1 MANKTLQPGNTLQG
15 GKYRIE
21 KVLGQGSFGI
31 TYLASYATTIE
42 GALGKMTV
50 DIKVAIKE
58 FFMSE
63 VNQRNEQT
71 HGVEGSSSTIFTNYR
86 IKVRKEAQNL
96 ASLHHPHIVQVTDV
110 FDENNTTYYVMQ
122 YIEGMSLDSFIASK
136 GQVSAE
142 DTILIAAQIGQA
154 LSYMHQ
160 RHMLH
165 LDLKPGNIM
174 LDKQGQVHL
183 IDFGLSKQYDSNG
196 EPESSTSIGMGTPGY
211 APIEQANRMGQG
223 KQFQATIDV
232 YAFGATVYKM
242 LTGRRPDDA
251 SVILNDGFPFG
262 FLQQC
267 GVPQNM
273 INALQRAMAPQRNAR
288 FQTVTEFVQALD
300 DGRTIPYSAPDLT
313 QIDNTII
320 ASAEPTQPTR
330 PSQPSYRSSQPSNAT
345 PSPTDEELAPKFR
358 PDVEPDNT
366 PAEPSDESDSPKTFM
381 KQIAVVLCVCMAA
394 AMVLF
399 IAMGNF
405 GSADEDVSKDA
416 AYADS
421 AYVDEAYADS
431 VASDDYALDSCA
443 SVDDEYMY

>member
-42 GALGKMTV
+42 GALGKMAV

-86 IKVRKEAQNL
+86 IKFRKEAQNL

-136 GQVSAE
+136 GRVSAE

-262 FLQQC
+262 FLQQL
-267 GVPQNM
+267 GVQQNM
-273 INALQRAMAPQRNAR
+273 INAVQRAMAPQRNAR

-300 DGRTIPYSAPDLT
+300 DGRTIPYSAPDFTLVD
-313 QIDNTII
+313 DNTIT
-320 ASAEPTQPTR
+320 ASSEPTQPIRPSR
-330 PSQPSYRSSQPSNAT
+330 PSQPSQPSSAT
-345 PSPTDEELAPKFR
+345 PSPNDEELAPSTSKL
-358 PDVEPDNT
+358 
-366 PAEPSDESDSPKTFM
+366 AM
-381 KQIAVVLCVCMAA
+381 KQIMVVLCVCMAA

-399 IAMGNF
+399 LAMGNF
-405 GSADEDVSKDA
+405 GFGSADGNLSKDTE
-416 AYADS
+416 YADS
-421 AYVDEAYADS
+421 DS
-431 VASDDYALDSCA
+431 VAYYDDAEADTCALDSCA
-443 SVDDEYMY
+443 AVDDEYMY

>member
-86 IKVRKEAQNL
+86 IKFRKEAQNL

-262 FLQQC
+262 FLQQL
-267 GVPQNM
+267 GVQQNM
-273 INALQRAMAPQRNAR
+273 INAVQRAMAPQRNAR
-288 FQTVTEFVQALD
+288 FQTVTEFVQALN
-300 DGRTIPYSAPDLT
+300 DGRTIPYSAPDFT
-313 QIDNTII
+313 QIDEPII
-320 ASAEPTQPTR
+320 ASSEPTQPIR
-330 PSQPSYRSSQPSNAT
+330 PSQPSSAT
-345 PSPTDEELAPKFR
+345 PSHNDEELAPSTSKLG
-358 PDVEPDNT
+358 
-366 PAEPSDESDSPKTFM
+366 M
-381 KQIAVVLCVCMAA
+381 KQIMVVLCVCIAA

-399 IAMGNF
+399 LAMGKF
-405 GSADEDVSKDA
+405 GSADGNLSKDTE
-416 AYADS
+416 YADS
-421 AYVDEAYADS
+421 DS
-431 VASDDYALDSCA
+431 VAYYDDAEADTCAVDSCA

>member
-42 GALGKMTV
+42 GALGKMAV

-86 IKVRKEAQNL
+86 IKFRKEAQNL

-136 GQVSAE
+136 GHVSAN

-262 FLQQC
+262 FLQQL
-267 GVPQNM
+267 GVQQNM
-273 INALQRAMAPQRNAR
+273 INAVQRAMAPQRNAR
-288 FQTVTEFVQALD
+288 FQTAAEFVQALD

-313 QIDNTII
+313 QVDNTII
-320 ASAEPTQPTR
+320 ATSSEPTQPIRPSR
-330 PSQPSYRSSQPSNAT
+330 PSQPSQPSSAT
-345 PSPTDEELAPKFR
+345 PSPNDEELAPSTSKL
-358 PDVEPDNT
+358 
-366 PAEPSDESDSPKTFM
+366 AM
-381 KQIAVVLCVCMAA
+381 KQIMVVLCVCMAA

-399 IAMGNF
+399 LAMGNF
-405 GSADEDVSKDA
+405 GFGSADGNLSKDTE
-416 AYADS
+416 YADS
-421 AYVDEAYADS
+421 DS
-431 VASDDYALDSCA
+431 VAYYDDAEADTCALDSCA
-443 SVDDEYMY
+443 AVDDEYMY

>member
-42 GALGKMTV
+42 GALGKMAV

-86 IKVRKEAQNL
+86 IKFRKEAQNL

-136 GQVSAE
+136 GRVSAE

-262 FLQQC
+262 FLQQL
-267 GVPQNM
+267 GVQQNM
-273 INALQRAMAPQRNAR
+273 INAVQRAMAPQRNAR

-300 DGRTIPYSAPDLT
+300 DGRTIPYSAPDFT
-313 QIDNTII
+313 QIDDNTIT
-320 ASAEPTQPTR
+320 ASSEPTQPIRPSR
-330 PSQPSYRSSQPSNAT
+330 PSQPSSAT
-345 PSPTDEELAPKFR
+345 PSPNDEELAPSTSKL
-358 PDVEPDNT
+358 
-366 PAEPSDESDSPKTFM
+366 AM
-381 KQIAVVLCVCMAA
+381 KQIMVVLCVCIAA

-399 IAMGNF
+399 LAMGKF
-405 GSADEDVSKDA
+405 GSADGNLSKDTE
-416 AYADS
+416 YADS
-421 AYVDEAYADS
+421 DS
-431 VASDDYALDSCA
+431 VAYYDDAEADTCALDSCA

>member
-42 GALGKMTV
+42 GALGKMAV

-86 IKVRKEAQNL
+86 IKFRKEAQNL

-136 GQVSAE
+136 GRVSAE

-262 FLQQC
+262 FLQQL
-267 GVPQNM
+267 GVQQNM
-273 INALQRAMAPQRNAR
+273 INAVQRAMAPQRNAR

-300 DGRTIPYSAPDLT
+300 DGRTIPYSTPDFTLVD
-313 QIDNTII
+313 DNTIT
-320 ASAEPTQPTR
+320 ASSEPTQPIRPSR
-330 PSQPSYRSSQPSNAT
+330 PSQPSNTT
-345 PSPTDEELAPKFR
+345 PSPNDEELAPSTSKL
-358 PDVEPDNT
+358 
-366 PAEPSDESDSPKTFM
+366 AM
-381 KQIAVVLCVCMAA
+381 KQIMVVLCVCIAA

-399 IAMGNF
+399 LAMGKF
-405 GSADEDVSKDA
+405 GSADGNLSKDTE
-416 AYADS
+416 YADS
-421 AYVDEAYADS
+421 DS
-431 VASDDYALDSCA
+431 VAYYDDAEADTCAVDSCA

>member
-42 GALGKMTV
+42 GALGKMAV

-86 IKVRKEAQNL
+86 IKFRKEAQNL

-136 GQVSAE
+136 GRVSAE

-262 FLQQC
+262 FLQQL
-267 GVPQNM
+267 GVQQNM
-273 INALQRAMAPQRNAR
+273 INAVQRAMAPQRNAR

-300 DGRTIPYSAPDLT
+300 DGRTIPYSAPDFT
-313 QIDNTII
+313 QIDEPII
-320 ASAEPTQPTR
+320 ASSEPTQPIRPSR
-330 PSQPSYRSSQPSNAT
+330 PSQPSSAT
-345 PSPTDEELAPKFR
+345 PSPNDEELAPSTSKL
-358 PDVEPDNT
+358 
-366 PAEPSDESDSPKTFM
+366 AM
-381 KQIAVVLCVCMAA
+381 KQIMVVLCVCIAA

-399 IAMGNF
+399 LAMGNF
-405 GSADEDVSKDA
+405 GFGFVDRSLSKDTE
-416 AYADS
+416 YADS
-421 AYVDEAYADS
+421 DS
-431 VASDDYALDSCA
+431 VAYYDDAEADTCAVDSCA
-443 SVDDEYMY
+443 AVDDEYMY

>member
-1 MANKTLQPGNTLQG
+1 
-15 GKYRIE
+15 
-21 KVLGQGSFGI
+21 
-31 TYLASYATTIE
+31 
-42 GALGKMTV
+42 
-50 DIKVAIKE
+50 
-58 FFMSE
+58 
-63 VNQRNEQT
+63 
-71 HGVEGSSSTIFTNYR
+71 
-86 IKVRKEAQNL
+86 
-96 ASLHHPHIVQVTDV
+96 
-110 FDENNTTYYVMQ
+110 
-122 YIEGMSLDSFIASK
+122 
-136 GQVSAE
+136 
-142 DTILIAAQIGQA
+142 
-154 LSYMHQ
+154 
-160 RHMLH
+160 MLH

-262 FLQQC
+262 FLQQL
-267 GVPQNM
+267 GVQQNM
-273 INALQRAMAPQRNAR
+273 INAVQRAMAPQRNAR
-288 FQTVTEFVQALD
+288 FQTAAEFVQALD

-313 QIDNTII
+313 QVDNTII
-320 ASAEPTQPTR
+320 ASSSEPTQPIR
-330 PSQPSYRSSQPSNAT
+330 PSRPSQPSNAT
-345 PSPTDEELAPKFR
+345 PSPTDEELAPKFH

-366 PAEPSDESDSPKTFM
+366 PTEPSDEPSTSKLAM
-381 KQIAVVLCVCMAA
+381 KQIMVVLCVCMAA

-399 IAMGNF
+399 LAMGNF

-443 SVDDEYMY
+443 AVDDEYMY

>member
-42 GALGKMTV
+42 GALGKMAV

-86 IKVRKEAQNL
+86 IKFRKEAQNL

-136 GQVSAE
+136 GRVSAE

-242 LTGRRPDDA
+242 LTGHRPDDA

-262 FLQQC
+262 FLQQL
-267 GVPQNM
+267 GVQQNM
-273 INALQRAMAPQRNAR
+273 INAVQRAMAPQRNAR
-288 FQTVTEFVQALD
+288 FQTAAEFVQALD

-313 QIDNTII
+313 QVDDTII
-320 ASAEPTQPTR
+320 ASSSEPTQPIR
-330 PSQPSYRSSQPSNAT
+330 PSRPSQPSNAT
-345 PSPTDEELAPKFR
+345 PSPTDEELAPKFH

-366 PAEPSDESDSPKTFM
+366 PTEPSDEPSTSKLAM
-381 KQIAVVLCVCMAA
+381 KQIMVVLCVCMAA

-399 IAMGNF
+399 LAMGNF
-405 GSADEDVSKDA
+405 GSADGNLSKDTE
-416 AYADS
+416 YADS
-421 AYVDEAYADS
+421 DS
-431 VASDDYALDSCA
+431 VAYYDDYDPDTCVVDTCV

>member
-42 GALGKMTV
+42 GALGKMAV
-50 DIKVAIKE
+50 NIKVAIKE

-86 IKVRKEAQNL
+86 IKFRKEAQNL

-136 GQVSAE
+136 GRVSAE

-262 FLQQC
+262 FLQQL
-267 GVPQNM
+267 GVQQNM
-273 INALQRAMAPQRNAR
+273 INAVQRAMAPQRNAR

-300 DGRTIPYSAPDLT
+300 DGRTIPYSAPDFTLVD
-313 QIDNTII
+313 DNTIT
-320 ASAEPTQPTR
+320 ASSEPTQPIRPSR
-330 PSQPSYRSSQPSNAT
+330 PSQPSSAT
-345 PSPTDEELAPKFR
+345 PSPNDEELAPSTSKL
-358 PDVEPDNT
+358 
-366 PAEPSDESDSPKTFM
+366 AM
-381 KQIAVVLCVCMAA
+381 KQIMVVLCVCIAA

-399 IAMGNF
+399 LAMGKF
-405 GSADEDVSKDA
+405 GSADGNLSKDTE
-416 AYADS
+416 YADS
-421 AYVDEAYADS
+421 DS
-431 VASDDYALDSCA
+431 VAYYDDAEADTCALDSCA

>member
-1 MANKTLQPGNTLQG
+1 MANKTLQSGNTLQG

-63 VNQRNEQT
+63 VNQRNERT

-86 IKVRKEAQNL
+86 IKFRKEAQNL

-136 GQVSAE
+136 GKVSAK
-142 DTILIAAQIGQA
+142 DTMLIAAQIGQA

-183 IDFGLSKQYDSNG
+183 IDFGLSKQYDNNG

-211 APIEQANRMGQG
+211 APIEQANRMGQS

-242 LTGRRPDDA
+242 LTGRRSDDA
-251 SVILNDGFPFG
+251 SVILNEGFPFG
-262 FLQQC
+262 FLQQN

-288 FQTVTEFVQALD
+288 FQTVTEFVQALN
-300 DGRTIPYSAPDLT
+300 DGRTIPYTAPDLT
-313 QIDNTII
+313 QDDVTII
-320 ASAEPTQPTR
+320 ASNEPTQPTR
-330 PSQPSYRSSQPSNAT
+330 PSRPSSRPSQPSNAT
-345 PSPTDEELAPKFR
+345 PSPTDEELAPKFH

-366 PAEPSDESDSPKTFM
+366 PTDPSDEPDTPKTFM
-381 KQIAVVLCVCMAA
+381 KQIAVVLCVCLAA

-399 IAMGNF
+399 FAMGSF
-405 GSADEDVSKDA
+405 SGEKAYDTDDA
-416 AYADS
+416 SVVDS
-421 AYVDEAYADS
+421 ACVDEAYPDTL
-431 VASDDYALDSCA
+431 ASDSCA
-443 SVDDEYMY
+443 YVDDEYMY

>member
-42 GALGKMTV
+42 GALGKMAV

-86 IKVRKEAQNL
+86 IKFRKEAQNL

-136 GQVSAE
+136 GRVSAE

-262 FLQQC
+262 FLQQL
-267 GVPQNM
+267 GVQQNM
-273 INALQRAMAPQRNAR
+273 INAVQRAMAPQRNAR

-300 DGRTIPYSAPDLT
+300 DGRTIPYSAPDFT
-313 QIDNTII
+313 QLDDNTIT
-320 ASAEPTQPTR
+320 ASSEPTQPIR
-330 PSQPSYRSSQPSNAT
+330 PSHPSQPSQPSSAT
-345 PSPTDEELAPKFR
+345 PSPNDEELAPSTSKL
-358 PDVEPDNT
+358 
-366 PAEPSDESDSPKTFM
+366 AM
-381 KQIAVVLCVCMAA
+381 KQIMVVLCVCIAA

-399 IAMGNF
+399 LAMGKF
-405 GSADEDVSKDA
+405 GSADGNLSKDTE
-416 AYADS
+416 YADS
-421 AYVDEAYADS
+421 DS
-431 VASDDYALDSCA
+431 VAYYDDAEADTCALDSCA

>member
-42 GALGKMTV
+42 GALGKMAV

-86 IKVRKEAQNL
+86 IKFRKEAQNL

-136 GQVSAE
+136 GRVSAE

-262 FLQQC
+262 FLQQL
-267 GVPQNM
+267 GVQQNM
-273 INALQRAMAPQRNAR
+273 INAVQRAMAPQRNAR

-300 DGRTIPYSAPDLT
+300 DGRTIPYSAPDFT
-313 QIDNTII
+313 QVDDNTIT
-320 ASAEPTQPTR
+320 ASSEPTQPIRPSR
-330 PSQPSYRSSQPSNAT
+330 PSQPSSAT
-345 PSPTDEELAPKFR
+345 PSPNDEELAPSTSKL
-358 PDVEPDNT
+358 
-366 PAEPSDESDSPKTFM
+366 AM
-381 KQIAVVLCVCMAA
+381 KQIMVVLCVCIAA

-399 IAMGNF
+399 LAMGNF
-405 GSADEDVSKDA
+405 GFGFVDRSLSKDTE
-416 AYADS
+416 YADS
-421 AYVDEAYADS
+421 DS
-431 VASDDYALDSCA
+431 VAYYDDAEADTCALDSCA

>member
-42 GALGKMTV
+42 GALGKMAV

-86 IKVRKEAQNL
+86 IKFRKEAQNL

-136 GQVSAE
+136 GRVSAE

-262 FLQQC
+262 FLQQL
-267 GVPQNM
+267 GVQQNM
-273 INALQRAMAPQRNAR
+273 INAVQRAMAPQRNAR

-300 DGRTIPYSAPDLT
+300 NGRTIPYSAPDFT
-313 QIDNTII
+313 QVDDNTIT
-320 ASAEPTQPTR
+320 ASSEPTQPIRPSR
-330 PSQPSYRSSQPSNAT
+330 PSQPSSAT
-345 PSPTDEELAPKFR
+345 PSPKDEELAPSTSKL
-358 PDVEPDNT
+358 
-366 PAEPSDESDSPKTFM
+366 AM
-381 KQIAVVLCVCMAA
+381 KQIMVVLCVCIAA

-405 GSADEDVSKDA
+405 GIGSANGNLSKDTE
-416 AYADS
+416 YADS
-421 AYVDEAYADS
+421 DS
-431 VASDDYALDSCA
+431 VAYYDDAEADTCALDSCA

>member
-42 GALGKMTV
+42 GALGKMAV

-86 IKVRKEAQNL
+86 IKFRKEAQNL

-136 GQVSAE
+136 GRVSAE

-262 FLQQC
+262 FLQQL
-267 GVPQNM
+267 GVQQNI
-273 INALQRAMAPQRNAR
+273 INAVQRAMAPQRNAR

-300 DGRTIPYSAPDLT
+300 DGRTIPYSAPDFT
-313 QIDNTII
+313 QVDDNTIT
-320 ASAEPTQPTR
+320 ASSEPTQPIRPSR
-330 PSQPSYRSSQPSNAT
+330 PSQPSSAT
-345 PSPTDEELAPKFR
+345 PSPNDEELAPSTSKL
-358 PDVEPDNT
+358 
-366 PAEPSDESDSPKTFM
+366 AM
-381 KQIAVVLCVCMAA
+381 KQIMVVLCVCLAA

-399 IAMGNF
+399 LAMGNF
-405 GSADEDVSKDA
+405 GSADGNLSKDTE
-416 AYADS
+416 YADS
-421 AYVDEAYADS
+421 DS
-431 VASDDYALDSCA
+431 VAYYDDAEADTCALDSCA

>member
-42 GALGKMTV
+42 GALGKMAV

-86 IKVRKEAQNL
+86 IKFRKEAQNL

-136 GQVSAE
+136 GRVSAE

-262 FLQQC
+262 FLQQL
-267 GVPQNM
+267 GVQQNM
-273 INALQRAMAPQRNAR
+273 INAVQRAMAPQRNAR

-300 DGRTIPYSAPDLT
+300 DGRTIPYSAPDFTLVD
-313 QIDNTII
+313 DNTIT
-320 ASAEPTQPTR
+320 ASSEPTQPIRPSR
-330 PSQPSYRSSQPSNAT
+330 PSQPSSAT
-345 PSPTDEELAPKFR
+345 PSPNDEELAPSTSKL
-358 PDVEPDNT
+358 
-366 PAEPSDESDSPKTFM
+366 AM
-381 KQIAVVLCVCMAA
+381 KQIMVVLCVCMAA

-399 IAMGNF
+399 LAMGNF
-405 GSADEDVSKDA
+405 GIGSADGNLSKDTE
-416 AYADS
+416 YADS
-421 AYVDEAYADS
+421 DS
-431 VASDDYALDSCA
+431 VAYYDDYEADTCAVDSCA

>member
-21 KVLGQGSFGI
+21 KVLGQGTFGI

-86 IKVRKEAQNL
+86 IKFRKEAQNL

-136 GQVSAE
+136 GRVSAE

-262 FLQQC
+262 FLQQL
-267 GVPQNM
+267 GVQQNM
-273 INALQRAMAPQRNAR
+273 INAVQRAMAPQRNAR

-300 DGRTIPYSAPDLT
+300 DGRTIPYSAPDFT
-313 QIDNTII
+313 QIDEPII
-320 ASAEPTQPTR
+320 ASSEPTQPIRPSR
-330 PSQPSYRSSQPSNAT
+330 PSQPSSAT
-345 PSPTDEELAPKFR
+345 PSPTDEELAPSTSKL
-358 PDVEPDNT
+358 
-366 PAEPSDESDSPKTFM
+366 AM
-381 KQIAVVLCVCMAA
+381 KQIMVVLCVCIAA

-399 IAMGNF
+399 LAMGKF
-405 GSADEDVSKDA
+405 GSADGNLSKDTE
-416 AYADS
+416 YADS
-421 AYVDEAYADS
+421 DS
-431 VASDDYALDSCA
+431 VAYYDDAEADTCALDSCA

>member
-42 GALGKMTV
+42 GALGKMAV

-71 HGVEGSSSTIFTNYR
+71 HGVEGSSSSIFTNYR
-86 IKVRKEAQNL
+86 IKFRKEAQNL

-136 GQVSAE
+136 GHVSAE

-242 LTGRRPDDA
+242 LTGHRPDDA

-262 FLQQC
+262 FLQQL
-267 GVPQNM
+267 GVQQNM
-273 INALQRAMAPQRNAR
+273 INAVQRAMAPQRNAR

-313 QIDNTII
+313 QVDDNTIT
-320 ASAEPTQPTR
+320 ASSEPTQPIRPSR
-330 PSQPSYRSSQPSNAT
+330 PSQSSNAT
-345 PSPTDEELAPKFR
+345 PSPNDEELAPKFH

-366 PAEPSDESDSPKTFM
+366 PTEPSDEPSTSKLAM
-381 KQIAVVLCVCMAA
+381 KQIMVVLCVCMAA

-405 GSADEDVSKDA
+405 GSADGNLSKDTE
-416 AYADS
+416 YADS
-421 AYVDEAYADS
+421 DS
-431 VASDDYALDSCA
+431 VAYYDDYDPDTCVVDSCA
-443 SVDDEYMY
+443 AVDDEYMY

>member
-42 GALGKMTV
+42 GALGKMAV

-86 IKVRKEAQNL
+86 IKFRKEAQNL

-136 GQVSAE
+136 GRVSAE
-142 DTILIAAQIGQA
+142 DTILIATQIGQA

-262 FLQQC
+262 FLQQL
-267 GVPQNM
+267 GVQQNM
-273 INALQRAMAPQRNAR
+273 INAVQRAMAPQRNAR

-300 DGRTIPYSAPDLT
+300 DGRTIPYSAPDFTLVD
-313 QIDNTII
+313 DNTIT
-320 ASAEPTQPTR
+320 ASSEPTQPIRPSR
-330 PSQPSYRSSQPSNAT
+330 PSQPSNTT
-345 PSPTDEELAPKFR
+345 PSTNDEELAPSTSKL
-358 PDVEPDNT
+358 
-366 PAEPSDESDSPKTFM
+366 AM
-381 KQIAVVLCVCMAA
+381 KQIMVVLCVCIAA

-399 IAMGNF
+399 LAMGKF
-405 GSADEDVSKDA
+405 GSADGNLNKDTE
-416 AYADS
+416 YADS
-421 AYVDEAYADS
+421 DS
-431 VASDDYALDSCA
+431 VAYYDDAEADTCAVDSCA

>member
-42 GALGKMTV
+42 GALGKMAV

-86 IKVRKEAQNL
+86 IKFRKEAQNL

-122 YIEGMSLDSFIASK
+122 YIEGMSLDSFITSK
-136 GQVSAE
+136 GRVSAE

-262 FLQQC
+262 FLQQL
-267 GVPQNM
+267 GVQQNM
-273 INALQRAMAPQRNAR
+273 INAVQRAMAPQRNAR

-300 DGRTIPYSAPDLT
+300 DGRTIPYSAPDFT
-313 QIDNTII
+313 QIDEPII
-320 ASAEPTQPTR
+320 ASSEPTQPIR
-330 PSQPSYRSSQPSNAT
+330 PSRPSQPSNAT
-345 PSPTDEELAPKFR
+345 SSPTDEELAPSTSKL
-358 PDVEPDNT
+358 
-366 PAEPSDESDSPKTFM
+366 AM
-381 KQIAVVLCVCMAA
+381 KQIMVVLCVCIAA

-399 IAMGNF
+399 LAMGKF
-405 GSADEDVSKDA
+405 GSADGNLSKDTE
-416 AYADS
+416 YADS
-421 AYVDEAYADS
+421 DS
-431 VASDDYALDSCA
+431 VAYYDDAEADTCALDSCA

>member
-15 GKYRIE
+15 DKYRIE

-42 GALGKMTV
+42 GALGKMAV

-86 IKVRKEAQNL
+86 IKFRKEAQNL

-136 GQVSAE
+136 GRVSAE

-262 FLQQC
+262 FLQQL
-267 GVPQNM
+267 GVQQNM
-273 INALQRAMAPQRNAR
+273 INAVQRAMAPQRNAR

-300 DGRTIPYSAPDLT
+300 DGRTIPYSAPDFT
-313 QIDNTII
+313 QIDEPII
-320 ASAEPTQPTR
+320 ASSEPTQPIR
-330 PSQPSYRSSQPSNAT
+330 PSRPSQPSNAT
-345 PSPTDEELAPKFR
+345 SSPNDEELAPSTSKL
-358 PDVEPDNT
+358 
-366 PAEPSDESDSPKTFM
+366 AM
-381 KQIAVVLCVCMAA
+381 KQIMVVLCVCIAA

-399 IAMGNF
+399 LAMGKF
-405 GSADEDVSKDA
+405 GSADGNLSKDTE
-416 AYADS
+416 YADS
-421 AYVDEAYADS
+421 DS
-431 VASDDYALDSCA
+431 VAYYDDAEADTCALDSCA

>member
-42 GALGKMTV
+42 GALGKMAV

-86 IKVRKEAQNL
+86 IKFRKEAQNL

-136 GQVSAE
+136 GRVSAE

-262 FLQQC
+262 FLQQL
-267 GVPQNM
+267 GVQQNM
-273 INALQRAMAPQRNAR
+273 INAVQRAMAPQRNAR

-300 DGRTIPYSAPDLT
+300 DGRTIPYSAPDFP
-313 QIDNTII
+313 QVDDNTIT
-320 ASAEPTQPTR
+320 ASSEPTQPIRPSR
-330 PSQPSYRSSQPSNAT
+330 PSQPSSAT
-345 PSPTDEELAPKFR
+345 PSPNDEELAPSTSKL
-358 PDVEPDNT
+358 
-366 PAEPSDESDSPKTFM
+366 AM
-381 KQIAVVLCVCMAA
+381 KQIMVVLCVCIAA

-399 IAMGNF
+399 LAMGKF
-405 GSADEDVSKDA
+405 GSADGNLSKDTE
-416 AYADS
+416 YADS
-421 AYVDEAYADS
+421 DS
-431 VASDDYALDSCA
+431 VAYYDDAEADTCALDSCA

>member
-42 GALGKMTV
+42 GALGKMAV

-86 IKVRKEAQNL
+86 IKFRKEAQNL

-122 YIEGMSLDSFIASK
+122 CIEGMSLDSFIASK
-136 GQVSAE
+136 GRVSAE

-262 FLQQC
+262 FLQQL
-267 GVPQNM
+267 GVQQNM
-273 INALQRAMAPQRNAR
+273 INAVQRAMAPQRNAR

-300 DGRTIPYSAPDLT
+300 DGRTIPYSAPDFTLVD
-313 QIDNTII
+313 DNTIT
-320 ASAEPTQPTR
+320 ASSEPTQPIRPSR
-330 PSQPSYRSSQPSNAT
+330 PSQPSSAT
-345 PSPTDEELAPKFR
+345 PSPNDEELAPSTSKL
-358 PDVEPDNT
+358 
-366 PAEPSDESDSPKTFM
+366 AM
-381 KQIAVVLCVCMAA
+381 KQIMVVLCVCIAA

-399 IAMGNF
+399 LAMGKF
-405 GSADEDVSKDA
+405 GSADGNLSKDTE
-416 AYADS
+416 YADS
-421 AYVDEAYADS
+421 DS
-431 VASDDYALDSCA
+431 VAYYDDAEADTCALDSCA

>member
-1 MANKTLQPGNTLQG
+1 MTNKTLQPGNTLQG

-86 IKVRKEAQNL
+86 IKFRKEAQNL

-136 GQVSAE
+136 GRVSAE

-262 FLQQC
+262 FLQQL
-267 GVPQNM
+267 GVQQNM
-273 INALQRAMAPQRNAR
+273 INAVQRAMAPQRNAR

-300 DGRTIPYSAPDLT
+300 DGRTIPYSAPDFTLVD
-313 QIDNTII
+313 DNTIT
-320 ASAEPTQPTR
+320 ASSEPTQPIRPSR
-330 PSQPSYRSSQPSNAT
+330 PSQPSSAT
-345 PSPTDEELAPKFR
+345 PSPNDEELAPSTSKL
-358 PDVEPDNT
+358 
-366 PAEPSDESDSPKTFM
+366 AM
-381 KQIAVVLCVCMAA
+381 KQIMVVLCVCIAA

-399 IAMGNF
+399 LAMGKF
-405 GSADEDVSKDA
+405 GSADGNLSKDTE
-416 AYADS
+416 YADS
-421 AYVDEAYADS
+421 DS
-431 VASDDYALDSCA
+431 VAYYDDAEADTCALDSCA

>member
-42 GALGKMTV
+42 GALGKMAV

-86 IKVRKEAQNL
+86 IKFRKEAQNL

-136 GQVSAE
+136 GRVSAE

-262 FLQQC
+262 FLQQL
-267 GVPQNM
+267 GVQQNM
-273 INALQRAMAPQRNAR
+273 INAVQRAMAPQRNAR

-300 DGRTIPYSAPDLT
+300 DGRTIPYSAPDFT
-313 QIDNTII
+313 QVDDNTIT
-320 ASAEPTQPTR
+320 ASSEPTQPIRPSR
-330 PSQPSYRSSQPSNAT
+330 PSQPSSAT
-345 PSPTDEELAPKFR
+345 PSPNDEELAPSTSKL
-358 PDVEPDNT
+358 
-366 PAEPSDESDSPKTFM
+366 AM
-381 KQIAVVLCVCMAA
+381 KQILVVLCVCIAA

-399 IAMGNF
+399 LAMGKF
-405 GSADEDVSKDA
+405 GSADGNLSKDTE
-416 AYADS
+416 YADS
-421 AYVDEAYADS
+421 DS
-431 VASDDYALDSCA
+431 VAYYDDAEADTCAVDSCA

>member
-86 IKVRKEAQNL
+86 IKFRKEAQNL

-136 GQVSAE
+136 CRVSAE

-262 FLQQC
+262 FLQQL
-267 GVPQNM
+267 GVQQNM
-273 INALQRAMAPQRNAR
+273 INAVQRAMAPQRNAR

-300 DGRTIPYSAPDLT
+300 DGRTIPYSAPDFT
-313 QIDNTII
+313 QIDEPII
-320 ASAEPTQPTR
+320 ASSEPTQPIR
-330 PSQPSYRSSQPSNAT
+330 PSRPSQPSNAT
-345 PSPTDEELAPKFR
+345 SSPNDEELAPSTSKL
-358 PDVEPDNT
+358 
-366 PAEPSDESDSPKTFM
+366 AM
-381 KQIAVVLCVCMAA
+381 KQIMVVLCVCIAA

-399 IAMGNF
+399 LAMGKF
-405 GSADEDVSKDA
+405 GSADGNLSKDTE
-416 AYADS
+416 YADS
-421 AYVDEAYADS
+421 DS
-431 VASDDYALDSCA
+431 VAYYDDAEADTCALDSCA
-443 SVDDEYMY
+443 AVDDEYMY

>member
-42 GALGKMTV
+42 GALGKMAV

-86 IKVRKEAQNL
+86 IKFRKEAQNL

-136 GQVSAE
+136 GRVSAE

-262 FLQQC
+262 FLQQL
-267 GVPQNM
+267 GVQQNM
-273 INALQRAMAPQRNAR
+273 INAVQRAMAPQRNAR

-300 DGRTIPYSAPDLT
+300 DGRTIPYSAPDFT
-313 QIDNTII
+313 QVDDNTIT
-320 ASAEPTQPTR
+320 ASSEPTQPIRPSR
-330 PSQPSYRSSQPSNAT
+330 PSQPSSAT
-345 PSPTDEELAPKFR
+345 PSHNDEELAPSTSKL
-358 PDVEPDNT
+358 
-366 PAEPSDESDSPKTFM
+366 AM
-381 KQIAVVLCVCMAA
+381 KQIMVVLCVCIAA

-399 IAMGNF
+399 LAMGNF
-405 GSADEDVSKDA
+405 GFGFVDRSLSKDTE
-416 AYADS
+416 YADS
-421 AYVDEAYADS
+421 DS
-431 VASDDYALDSCA
+431 VAYYDDAEADTCAVDSCA

>member
-21 KVLGQGSFGI
+21 KVLGQGTFGI

-42 GALGKMTV
+42 GALGKMAV

-86 IKVRKEAQNL
+86 IKFRKEAQNL

-136 GQVSAE
+136 GRVSAE

-262 FLQQC
+262 FLQQL
-267 GVPQNM
+267 GVQQNM
-273 INALQRAMAPQRNAR
+273 INAVQRAMAPQRNAR

-300 DGRTIPYSAPDLT
+300 DGRTIPYSAPDFT
-313 QIDNTII
+313 QVDDNTIT
-320 ASAEPTQPTR
+320 ASSEPTQPIRPSR
-330 PSQPSYRSSQPSNAT
+330 PSQPSSAT
-345 PSPTDEELAPKFR
+345 PSPNDEELAPSTSKL
-358 PDVEPDNT
+358 
-366 PAEPSDESDSPKTFM
+366 AM
-381 KQIAVVLCVCMAA
+381 KQIMVVLCVCIAA

-399 IAMGNF
+399 LAMGKF
-405 GSADEDVSKDA
+405 GSADGNLSKDTE
-416 AYADS
+416 YADS
-421 AYVDEAYADS
+421 DS
-431 VASDDYALDSCA
+431 VAYYDDAEADTCALDSCA

>member
-58 FFMSE
+58 FFMNE

-86 IKVRKEAQNL
+86 IKFRKEAQNL

-358 PDVEPDNT
+358 PDVDPDNT

>member
-21 KVLGQGSFGI
+21 KVLGQGTFGI

-42 GALGKMTV
+42 GALGKMAV

-86 IKVRKEAQNL
+86 IKFRKEAQNL

-136 GQVSAE
+136 GRVSAE

-262 FLQQC
+262 FLQQL
-267 GVPQNM
+267 GVQQKM
-273 INALQRAMAPQRNAR
+273 INAVQRAMAPQRNAR

-300 DGRTIPYSAPDLT
+300 DGRTIPYSAPDFT
-313 QIDNTII
+313 QVDDNTIT
-320 ASAEPTQPTR
+320 ASSEPTQPIRPSR
-330 PSQPSYRSSQPSNAT
+330 PSQPSSAT
-345 PSPTDEELAPKFR
+345 PSPNDEELAPSTSKL
-358 PDVEPDNT
+358 
-366 PAEPSDESDSPKTFM
+366 AM
-381 KQIAVVLCVCMAA
+381 KQIMVVLCVCLAA

-399 IAMGNF
+399 LAMGNF
-405 GSADEDVSKDA
+405 GIGSADGNLSKDTE
-416 AYADS
+416 YADS
-421 AYVDEAYADS
+421 DS
-431 VASDDYALDSCA
+431 VAYYDDAEADTCALDSCA
-443 SVDDEYMY
+443 AVDDEYMY

>member
-42 GALGKMTV
+42 GALGKMAV

-86 IKVRKEAQNL
+86 IKFRKEAQNL

-136 GQVSAE
+136 GRVSAE

-262 FLQQC
+262 FLQQL
-267 GVPQNM
+267 GVQQNM
-273 INALQRAMAPQRNAR
+273 INAVQRAMAPQRNAR

-300 DGRTIPYSAPDLT
+300 DGRTIPYSAPDFT
-313 QIDNTII
+313 QVDDNTIT
-320 ASAEPTQPTR
+320 ASSEPTQPIR
-330 PSQPSYRSSQPSNAT
+330 PSRPSSRSSQPSSAT
-345 PSPTDEELAPKFR
+345 PSPNDEELAPSTSKL
-358 PDVEPDNT
+358 
-366 PAEPSDESDSPKTFM
+366 AM
-381 KQIAVVLCVCMAA
+381 KQIMVVLCVCLAA

-399 IAMGNF
+399 LAMGNF
-405 GSADEDVSKDA
+405 GIGSADGNLSKDTE
-416 AYADS
+416 YADS
-421 AYVDEAYADS
+421 DS
-431 VASDDYALDSCA
+431 VAYYDDAEADTCALDSCA

>member
-42 GALGKMTV
+42 GALGKMAV

-86 IKVRKEAQNL
+86 IKFRKEAQNL

-136 GQVSAE
+136 GRVSAE

-262 FLQQC
+262 FLQQL
-267 GVPQNM
+267 GVQQNM
-273 INALQRAMAPQRNAR
+273 INAVQRAMAPQRNAR

-300 DGRTIPYSAPDLT
+300 DGRTIPYSAPDFT
-313 QIDNTII
+313 QIDEPII
-320 ASAEPTQPTR
+320 ASSEPTQPIRPSR
-330 PSQPSYRSSQPSNAT
+330 PSQPSQPSSAT
-345 PSPTDEELAPKFR
+345 PSPNDEELAPSTSKL
-358 PDVEPDNT
+358 
-366 PAEPSDESDSPKTFM
+366 AM
-381 KQIAVVLCVCMAA
+381 KQIMVVLCVCMAA

-399 IAMGNF
+399 LAMGNF
-405 GSADEDVSKDA
+405 GIGSADGNLSKDTE
-416 AYADS
+416 YADS
-421 AYVDEAYADS
+421 DS
-431 VASDDYALDSCA
+431 VAYYDDYEADTCAVDSCA

>member
-86 IKVRKEAQNL
+86 IKFRKEAQNL

-136 GQVSAE
+136 GRVSAE

-262 FLQQC
+262 FLQQL
-267 GVPQNM
+267 GVQQNM
-273 INALQRAMAPQRNAR
+273 INAVQRAMAPQRNAR

-300 DGRTIPYSAPDLT
+300 DGRTIPYSAPDFT
-313 QIDNTII
+313 QVDDNTIT
-320 ASAEPTQPTR
+320 ASSEPTQPIRPSR
-330 PSQPSYRSSQPSNAT
+330 PSQPSSAT
-345 PSPTDEELAPKFR
+345 PSPNDEELAPSTSKL
-358 PDVEPDNT
+358 
-366 PAEPSDESDSPKTFM
+366 AM
-381 KQIAVVLCVCMAA
+381 KQIMVVLCVCLAA

-399 IAMGNF
+399 LAMGNF
-405 GSADEDVSKDA
+405 GSADGNLSKDTE
-416 AYADS
+416 YADS
-421 AYVDEAYADS
+421 DS
-431 VASDDYALDSCA
+431 VAYYDDAEADTCALDSCA

>member
-21 KVLGQGSFGI
+21 KVLGQGTFGI

-42 GALGKMTV
+42 GALGKMAV

-86 IKVRKEAQNL
+86 IKFRKEAQNL

-136 GQVSAE
+136 GRVSAE

-262 FLQQC
+262 FLQQLS
-267 GVPQNM
+267 VQQNM
-273 INALQRAMAPQRNAR
+273 INAVQRAMAPQRNAR

-313 QIDNTII
+313 QVDDNTIT
-320 ASAEPTQPTR
+320 ASSEPTQPIRPSR
-330 PSQPSYRSSQPSNAT
+330 PSQPSSAT
-345 PSPTDEELAPKFR
+345 PSPNDEELAPSTSKL
-358 PDVEPDNT
+358 
-366 PAEPSDESDSPKTFM
+366 AM
-381 KQIAVVLCVCMAA
+381 KQIMVVLCVCLAA

-399 IAMGNF
+399 LAMGNF
-405 GSADEDVSKDA
+405 GIGSADGNLSKDTE
-416 AYADS
+416 YADS
-421 AYVDEAYADS
+421 DS
-431 VASDDYALDSCA
+431 VAYYDDAEADTCALDSCA
-443 SVDDEYMY
+443 AVDDEYMY

>member
-42 GALGKMTV
+42 GALGKMAV

-86 IKVRKEAQNL
+86 IKFRKEAQNL

-136 GQVSAE
+136 GRVSAE

-262 FLQQC
+262 FLQQL
-267 GVPQNM
+267 GVQQNM
-273 INALQRAMAPQRNAR
+273 INAVQRAMAPQRNAR

-300 DGRTIPYSAPDLT
+300 DGRTIPYSAPDFTLVD
-313 QIDNTII
+313 DNTIT
-320 ASAEPTQPTR
+320 ASSEPTQPIRPSR
-330 PSQPSYRSSQPSNAT
+330 PSQPSQPSSAT
-345 PSPTDEELAPKFR
+345 PSPNDEELAPSTSKL
-358 PDVEPDNT
+358 
-366 PAEPSDESDSPKTFM
+366 AM
-381 KQIAVVLCVCMAA
+381 KQIMVVLCVCIAA

-399 IAMGNF
+399 LAMGKF
-405 GSADEDVSKDA
+405 GSADGNLSKDTE
-416 AYADS
+416 YADS
-421 AYVDEAYADS
+421 DS
-431 VASDDYALDSCA
+431 VAYYDDAEADTCALDSCA

>member
-42 GALGKMTV
+42 GALGKMAV

-86 IKVRKEAQNL
+86 IKFRKEAQNL
-96 ASLHHPHIVQVTDV
+96 ASLHHPHIVQVTYV

-136 GQVSAE
+136 GRVSAE

-262 FLQQC
+262 FLQQL
-267 GVPQNM
+267 GVQQNM
-273 INALQRAMAPQRNAR
+273 INAVQRAMAPQRNAR

-300 DGRTIPYSAPDLT
+300 DGRTIPYSAPDFT
-313 QIDNTII
+313 QVDDNTIT
-320 ASAEPTQPTR
+320 ASSEPTQPIRPSR
-330 PSQPSYRSSQPSNAT
+330 PSQPSSAT
-345 PSPTDEELAPKFR
+345 PSPNDEELAPSTSKL
-358 PDVEPDNT
+358 
-366 PAEPSDESDSPKTFM
+366 AM
-381 KQIAVVLCVCMAA
+381 KQIMVVLCVCIAA

-399 IAMGNF
+399 LAMGKF
-405 GSADEDVSKDA
+405 GSADGNLSKDTE
-416 AYADS
+416 YADS
-421 AYVDEAYADS
+421 DS
-431 VASDDYALDSCA
+431 VAYYDDAEADTCALDSCA

>member
-86 IKVRKEAQNL
+86 IKFRKEAQNL

-136 GQVSAE
+136 GRVSAE

-262 FLQQC
+262 FLQQL
-267 GVPQNM
+267 GVQQNM
-273 INALQRAMAPQRNAR
+273 INAVQRAMAPQRNAR

-300 DGRTIPYSAPDLT
+300 DGRTIPYSAPDFT
-313 QIDNTII
+313 QIDEPII
-320 ASAEPTQPTR
+320 ASSEPTQPIR
-330 PSQPSYRSSQPSNAT
+330 PSRPSQPSNAT
-345 PSPTDEELAPKFR
+345 SSPNDEELAPSTSKL
-358 PDVEPDNT
+358 
-366 PAEPSDESDSPKTFM
+366 AM
-381 KQIAVVLCVCMAA
+381 KQIMVVLCVCIAA

-399 IAMGNF
+399 LAMGKF
-405 GSADEDVSKDA
+405 GSADGNLSKDTE
-416 AYADS
+416 YADS
-421 AYVDEAYADS
+421 DS
-431 VASDDYALDSCA
+431 VAYYDDAEADTCAVDSCA

>member
-15 GKYRIE
+15 DKYRIE

-42 GALGKMTV
+42 GALGKMAV

-86 IKVRKEAQNL
+86 IKFRKEAQNL

-136 GQVSAE
+136 GRVSAE

-262 FLQQC
+262 FLQQL
-267 GVPQNM
+267 GVQQNM
-273 INALQRAMAPQRNAR
+273 INAVQRAMAPQRNAR

-300 DGRTIPYSAPDLT
+300 DGRTIPYSAPDFT
-313 QIDNTII
+313 QVDDNTIT
-320 ASAEPTQPTR
+320 ASSEPTQPIRPSR
-330 PSQPSYRSSQPSNAT
+330 PSQPSNTT
-345 PSPTDEELAPKFR
+345 PSPNDEELAPSTSKL
-358 PDVEPDNT
+358 
-366 PAEPSDESDSPKTFM
+366 AM
-381 KQIAVVLCVCMAA
+381 KQIMVVLCVCIAA

-399 IAMGNF
+399 LAMGKF
-405 GSADEDVSKDA
+405 GSADGNLSKDTE
-416 AYADS
+416 YADS
-421 AYVDEAYADS
+421 DS
-431 VASDDYALDSCA
+431 VAYYDDAEADTCALDSCA

>member
-21 KVLGQGSFGI
+21 KVLGQGTFGI

-42 GALGKMTV
+42 GALGKMAV

-86 IKVRKEAQNL
+86 IKFRKEAQNL

-136 GQVSAE
+136 GRVSAE

-262 FLQQC
+262 FLQQL
-267 GVPQNM
+267 GVQQNM
-273 INALQRAMAPQRNAR
+273 INAVQRAMAPQRNAR

-300 DGRTIPYSAPDLT
+300 DGRTIPYSAPDFTLVD
-313 QIDNTII
+313 DNTIT
-320 ASAEPTQPTR
+320 ASSEPTQPIRPSR
-330 PSQPSYRSSQPSNAT
+330 PSQPSDAT
-345 PSPTDEELAPKFR
+345 PSPNDEELAPSTSKL
-358 PDVEPDNT
+358 
-366 PAEPSDESDSPKTFM
+366 AM
-381 KQIAVVLCVCMAA
+381 KQIMVVLCVCIAA

-405 GSADEDVSKDA
+405 GIGSADGNLSKDTE
-416 AYADS
+416 YADS
-421 AYVDEAYADS
+421 DS
-431 VASDDYALDSCA
+431 VAYYDDAEADTCALDSCA
-443 SVDDEYMY
+443 AVDDEYMY

>member
-42 GALGKMTV
+42 GALGKMAV

-86 IKVRKEAQNL
+86 IKFRKEAQNL

-136 GQVSAE
+136 GRVSAE

-251 SVILNDGFPFG
+251 SVILNEGFPFG
-262 FLQQC
+262 FLQQL
-267 GVPQNM
+267 GVQQNM
-273 INALQRAMAPQRNAR
+273 INAVQRAMAPQRNAR

-300 DGRTIPYSAPDLT
+300 DGRTIPYSAPDFT
-313 QIDNTII
+313 QVDDNTIT
-320 ASAEPTQPTR
+320 ASSEPTQPIRPSR
-330 PSQPSYRSSQPSNAT
+330 PSQPSSAT
-345 PSPTDEELAPKFR
+345 PSPNDEELAPSTSKL
-358 PDVEPDNT
+358 
-366 PAEPSDESDSPKTFM
+366 AM
-381 KQIAVVLCVCMAA
+381 KQIMVVLCVCLAA

-399 IAMGNF
+399 LAMGNF
-405 GSADEDVSKDA
+405 GIGSADGNLSKDTE
-416 AYADS
+416 YADS
-421 AYVDEAYADS
+421 DS
-431 VASDDYALDSCA
+431 VAYYDDAEADTCALDSCA
-443 SVDDEYMY
+443 AIDDEYMY